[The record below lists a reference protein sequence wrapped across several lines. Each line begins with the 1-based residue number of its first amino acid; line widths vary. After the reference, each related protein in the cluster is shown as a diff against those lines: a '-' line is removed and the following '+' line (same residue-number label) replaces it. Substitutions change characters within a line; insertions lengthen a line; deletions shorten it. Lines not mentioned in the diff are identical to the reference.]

1 MGGFF
6 SKPTPVILCGKA
18 EIVGKQVIEGLKP
31 DIEVILFCQGSDPT
45 AAEVPYILRGVA
57 PPTQS
62 SHIGSGRYSRRPKTV
77 IMGAAW
83 DENAVAQVKAAIQ
96 SAGLPPGTAPI
107 ILRNDT
113 SVVTPKP
120 PAREYGEQ
128 LIRRI
133 RLVMGKLERGEKV
146 DGPEEGV
153 VWY

>member
-1 MGGFF
+1 MGNAR
-6 SKPTPVILCGKA
+6 SKAMPIVLCGKA
-18 EIVGKQVIEGLKP
+18 EVVGKQVLEGLKP

-62 SHIGSGRYSRRPKTV
+62 SYIGSGVYTRPPKAV

-83 DENAVAQVKAAIQ
+83 DANAVAQVKAAIQ
-96 SAGLPPGTAPI
+96 SAGLPAGTAPI

-133 RLVMGKLERGEKV
+133 RLVLGKLERGEKL